1 MKFFRLT
8 VFFRCATI
16 TIRGDKPMFEGRI
29 LLADDDRAMRALL
42 YEILTGHGFTVSTAT
57 ESGLK
62 KDRLSASEADAAVI
76 SVHSADCRA
85 AELLLQGGKPEI
97 PVMLLLPQHAASERR
112 RFLDLGAT
120 EVFIKPL
127 DCGILAR
134 RLRALMPDRVRELL
148 APLPPY
154 AEYGGIS
161 VDIRSGKA
169 FAGGDEIKLKPKEL
183 SLLRVFLVNHD
194 MILRRYELAAAA
206 WGINAADDHSINVRI
221 YAIKRALGS
230 QYGSMLVTMRGKG
243 YMLTGKID

>member
-1 MKFFRLT
+1 
-8 VFFRCATI
+8 
-16 TIRGDKPMFEGRI
+16 MFEGRI

-42 YEILTGHGFTVSTAT
+42 YEILTGYGFLVFPAT
-57 ESGLK
+57 ESGLRK
-62 KDRLSASEADAAVI
+62 EQLSASEADAAVL

-85 AELLLQGGKPEI
+85 AELLSRGEKPGI
-97 PVMLLLPQHAASERR
+97 PVIILLPQHAEEARPN
-112 RFLDLGAT
+112 FLDLGAAD
-120 EVFIKPL
+120 VFTKPF

-134 RLRALMPDRVRELL
+134 RLKALMPDRVRELL

-169 FAGGDEIKLKPKEL
+169 FAGGNEIKLKPKEL

-194 MILRRYELAAAA
+194 VILRRYELAAAA
-206 WGINAADDHSINVRI
+206 WGGRAADEHSMNVHI

-230 QYGSMLVTMRGKG
+230 QYGSMLKTLRGKG
-243 YMLTGKID
+243 YMLTGKTEK